1 MLFKVSNLNSNLA
14 VTLGYLVPAS
24 NNSALENKILTQP
37 QPKKAKLLYCI
48 RKSKLFFLML
58 NWSSIYL
65 KAHFYISSLWNTW
78 KIGFSQSHSLK
89 RLSGSVASGRP
100 NCSLLNAGHAL
111 SSMTQTISE
120 SAFLISSLRDTSR
133 IKFSQSHSL
142 KRQSCSVASG
152 RPNCSLLNACH
163 ALSSMFPLELVLF
176 IKLKAGHHHLFST
189 TLKCIQGRS

>member
-24 NNSALENKILTQP
+24 NNSALENKILTEP
-37 QPKKAKLLYCI
+37 QPEKAKLLYCI

-58 NWSSIYL
+58 NRGSIYL

-100 NCSLLNAGHAL
+100 NCSLLNA
-111 SSMTQTISE
+111 
-120 SAFLISSLRDTSR
+120 
-133 IKFSQSHSL
+133 
-142 KRQSCSVASG
+142 
-152 RPNCSLLNACH
+152 CH
-163 ALSSMFPLELVLF
+163 ALSSMLPLGLVLF